1 MTKQQAIDFFGSPT
15 ALANALGVTKQAVN
29 NWDVIPETRQ
39 YQVQVKSGGKL
50 IADGEIKH
58 EAAA

>member
-1 MTKQQAIDFFGSPT
+1 
-15 ALANALGVTKQAVN
+15 LANALGVTKQAVN